1 MRADYPVMHVPCSCG
16 LAGAG
21 GGVLFRRPASLASA
35 RYGTCRVRRVGDT
48 AAVVTRLVWLV
59 EVQDDDGVDRIG
71 IRPASSG
78 EAAGDGVRLGALAVV
93 PVSVSFPVMAENGLS
108 LLAATKVLVPV

>member
-59 EVQDDDGVDRIG
+59 EVQDDDGVDRM
-71 IRPASSG
+71 
-78 EAAGDGVRLGALAVV
+78 AVV

>member
-1 MRADYPVMHVPCSCG
+1 MHVPCSCG

-59 EVQDDDGVDRIG
+59 EVQDDDGVDRM
-71 IRPASSG
+71 
-78 EAAGDGVRLGALAVV
+78 AVV